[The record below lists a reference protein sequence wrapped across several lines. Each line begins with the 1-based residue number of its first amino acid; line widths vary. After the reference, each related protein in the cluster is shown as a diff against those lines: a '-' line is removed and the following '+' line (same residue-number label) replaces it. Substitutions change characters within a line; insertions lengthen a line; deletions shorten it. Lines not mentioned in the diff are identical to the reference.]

1 MNAVNQEQ
9 IFRAAVPYLRPATQY
24 EFWVTGFTQK
34 REGVSSPVLRTRTDT
49 AKPGPPVI
57 TNTNCTGAL
66 IHALFFASTFPNILS
81 DSILGSCAKNEW
93 QFLGISVFQLSSLE
107 LAQLSILEKIDST
120 GDGDILLEWRRPATT
135 HGRVNFYVIYYKS
148 DQVPIF
154 ATHCNALVVNF

>member
-1 MNAVNQEQ
+1 MNPVNQEQ

-66 IHALFFASTFPNILS
+66 NHALFFALTLPNLLR
-81 DSILGSCAKNEW
+81 DSILGSRANPKW
-93 QFLGISVFQLSSLE
+93 QFLGAAVFLNRLH
-107 LAQLSILEKIDST
+107 
-120 GDGDILLEWRRPATT
+120 R
-135 HGRVNFYVIYYKS
+135 
-148 DQVPIF
+148 
-154 ATHCNALVVNF
+154 